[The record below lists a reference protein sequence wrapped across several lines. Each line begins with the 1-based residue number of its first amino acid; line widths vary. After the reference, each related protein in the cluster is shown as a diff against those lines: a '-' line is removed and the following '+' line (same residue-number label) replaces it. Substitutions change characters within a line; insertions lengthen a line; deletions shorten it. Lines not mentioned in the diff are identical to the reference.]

1 MLHWS
6 SVIVWLWVSFS
17 SIFLCNILL
26 LLLFPLP
33 LQVTPERLRIPPVTR
48 TSTTRCRIM
57 RDMERKPDKESGLY
71 PSRGGNWFPSICLV
85 IFYFWLLFSFVVW
98 HVNRTYHHHHQ
109 FSGYGFADFKYHV
122 HALATLRYLNNNPI
136 LSYLAKGGGAP
147 GKKRKKSERDGSI
160 SNSPRPRLIVE
171 FTVEEYS
178 KVLRCIPPPPPP
190 PPSVN
195 IYSPVCVCHNIV

>member
-1 MLHWS
+1 M
-6 SVIVWLWVSFS
+6 
-17 SIFLCNILL
+17 
-26 LLLFPLP
+26 
-33 LQVTPERLRIPPVTR
+33 
-48 TSTTRCRIM
+48 
-57 RDMERKPDKESGLY
+57 
-71 PSRGGNWFPSICLV
+71 
-85 IFYFWLLFSFVVW
+85 
-98 HVNRTYHHHHQ
+98 
-109 FSGYGFADFKYHV
+109 

-171 FTVEEYS
+171 FTVEDYS

-195 IYSPVCVCHNIV
+195 IYSPVCVCRHIVCLYLNVVVTHLCSTMFHVITPVFSADKIATI